1 MKSLLRSKAVQSL
14 LAWLISSYVE
24 LIIATLRWRF
34 ENRGPTDA
42 AMDAPEGLIGLL
54 WHGRI
59 AQGMA
64 CRPVMKTKPRRVMI
78 SLSRDGEFIAMAAER
93 VGIPTIR
100 GSTGR
105 GDQAPA
111 KGGAAA
117 FRQALKFI
125 RQGGVMLLT
134 PDGPRGPREV
144 MPVGPAQM
152 ARAAGCPVFLLGLA
166 ASPAL
171 ALGSWDRGRIPLPF
185 ARACLVLDGPL
196 RVPGGAD
203 EAEMEAI
210 RGDWQ
215 TRMRVAQDRA
225 EALLEKPLD

>member
-1 MKSLLRSKAVQSL
+1 MKAVFRSRAVQSL
-14 LAWLISSYVE
+14 LAWLISAYVE
-24 LIIATLRWRF
+24 VMIATLRWRF

-42 AMDAPEGLIGLL
+42 AMDSSEGLIGLL

-78 SLSRDGEFIAMAAER
+78 SMSRDGEFIAMAAER
-93 VGIPTIR
+93 VRIPTIR
-100 GSTGR
+100 GSAGR
-105 GDQAPA
+105 GNQVLA

-144 MPVGPAQM
+144 MPLGPTQM

-166 ASPAL
+166 ARPAL
-171 ALGSWDRGRIPLPF
+171 ALGSWDRGRLPLPF

-196 RVPGGAD
+196 RVPA
-203 EAEMEAI
+203 EAEEADLETI
-210 RGDWQ
+210 RADWQ
-215 TRMRVAQDRA
+215 IRMRLAQDRA
-225 EALLEKPLD
+225 ESLLAKPIL